1 MNKHLLRSAVV
12 VTLAAVAVAFAPS
25 ARAED
30 KAEKKAEKP
39 KMQQFT
45 GVIEAIDATAG
56 TLSVKKKDETKSFT
70 LCPKCKYA
78 VPAKEGAT
86 AADFKA
92 GDKVVIAYVVDGDKS
107 VCKKLGLAPAKG
119 AEPKADKAAKPEK
132 KEQKAK

>member
-1 MNKHLLRSAVV
+1 MTKNLVRSAVV
-12 VTLAAVAVAFAPS
+12 VTLAAVALAFTTG

-30 KAEKKAEKP
+30 KAAAKPDKP

-56 TLSVKKKDETKSFT
+56 TLTVKKKDESKSFT

-92 GDKVVIAYVVDGDKS
+92 GDKVVVAYVMDGDKS

-119 AEPKADKAAKPEK
+119 AEKAAKPEK
-132 KEQKAK
+132 KEPKAK